1 MSIVK
6 IHKPGGEPPE
16 RREKKKENIGRT
28 GGNRGEKREIREKAS
43 SFLQQY
49 RDMGRKEYK
58 L

>member
-6 IHKPGGEPPE
+6 IHKPGGEPPD
-16 RREKKKENIGRT
+16 RREKQSENIGRT
-28 GGNRGEKREIREKAS
+28 GGNREEKREIREKAS

-49 RDMGRKEYK
+49 REIGEKEYK